1 MSILF
6 NSISIRGQEIKN
18 KCWVS
23 PMCQY
28 SSEDGFSNNWH
39 LVHLGSRAAGGAG
52 LVMTEAAAISPEG
65 RISPSDLGIWKDEH
79 IDGLVKITNFIK
91 EMNSVPAIQIA
102 HSGRKGSTKKPW
114 EKRKQ
119 SVDIDDGGWLP
130 VGPSKIPFDNESVE
144 PKELTADEI
153 IDLENKFAVS
163 AKRAEKAGFKC
174 IELHMAHGYL
184 VHEFLSPISNKRQDD
199 YGGSFE
205 NRIRFALNIVKK
217 VRDVIS
223 ENIILLVRISATDYA
238 DNGWDLEQSIELC
251 INFKKLGVDLID
263 CSSGGNY
270 FDQKIKAE
278 PNYQVKFSNKIRKE
292 ADILTGAVG
301 LITEPYQAEKIL
313 TDNEADLIFM
323 GRELLR
329 NPYWPLHAMKE
340 MDGDNIPP
348 NQYLRSF

>member
-1 MSILF
+1 MSRLF
-6 NSISIRGQEIKN
+6 SSITIRGQEIKN

-65 RISPSDLGIWKDEH
+65 RISPNDLGIWKDEH
-79 IDGLVKITNFIK
+79 IEGLLKITNFIK
-91 EMNSVPAIQIA
+91 DMNSIPAIQIA
-102 HSGRKGSTKKPW
+102 HSGRKGSTHKPW
-114 EKRKQ
+114 EGGY
-119 SVDIDDGGWLP
+119 SVSDNEGGWRP
-130 VGPSKIPFDNESVE
+130 VGPSPIPFDNNSVT
-144 PKELTADEI
+144 PKELSVSEI
-153 IDLENKFAVS
+153 KDLEIKFADS
-163 AKRAEKAGFKC
+163 AKRSENAGFKC

-184 VHEFLSPISNKRQDD
+184 VHEFLSPISNKRQDN
-199 YGGSFE
+199 YGGSFD

-217 VRDVIS
+217 VRDAIS
-223 ENIILLVRISATDYA
+223 ENTLLLVRISATDYA
-238 DNGWDLEQSIELC
+238 DNGWDENQSVELSKK
-251 INFKKLGVDLID
+251 FKDLGVDLID

-270 FDQKIKAE
+270 SEQEIVAE
-278 PNYQVKFSNKIRKE
+278 PNYQVSFSKKIRKE

-313 TDNEADLIFM
+313 TDNEADVIFM

-329 NPYWPLHAMKE
+329 NPYWPLNAIKE
-340 MDGDNIPP
+340 IDGYSKPP